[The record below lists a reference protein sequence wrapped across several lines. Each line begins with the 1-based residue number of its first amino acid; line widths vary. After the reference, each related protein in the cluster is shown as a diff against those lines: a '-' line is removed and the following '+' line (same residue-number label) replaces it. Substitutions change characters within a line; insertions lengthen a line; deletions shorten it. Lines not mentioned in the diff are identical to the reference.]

1 MTFYELM
8 DFFHNRYT
16 NPNVELESIRI
27 KTTDSLLLSQF
38 VVDSYAVVQVEP
50 LIYDVT
56 LLANIDLFLKDLD
69 EENISDHIISCVLQV
84 NTATINR
91 DVLNEF
97 LLFDC
102 VAFVDDVSIDTFD
115 NKTKITIDF
124 QILITNLEFENFTKE
139 LLQLI

>member
-8 DFFHNRYT
+8 NFFHNRYT
-16 NPNVELESIRI
+16 NPTVELESIRI

-38 VVDSYAVVQVEP
+38 VIDSYAVVQVEP

-56 LLANIDLFLKDLD
+56 LLTNLNLFLRQLD
-69 EENISDHIISCVLQV
+69 EKNITDHIISCTLHVD
-84 NTATINR
+84 TSTINR
-91 DVLNEF
+91 DIVNDF

-102 VAFVDDVSIDTFD
+102 VAFVDDVSIDAYD

-124 QILITNLEFENFTKE
+124 QILITNIEFEIFTKE
-139 LLQLI
+139 LLQLL

>member
-1 MTFYELM
+1 MTFYKLM

-16 NPNVELESIRI
+16 NPTVELESIRI

-38 VVDSYAVVQVEP
+38 VIDSYAVVQVEP

-56 LLANIDLFLKDLD
+56 LLANIDLFLQNLD
-69 EENISDHIISCVLQV
+69 EENISQHIISCVLHV
-84 NTATINR
+84 NTANLNR
-91 DVLNEF
+91 DVLDEF

-102 VAFVDDVSIDTFD
+102 VAFVDEVSIDTLN

-139 LLQLI
+139 LVQLL